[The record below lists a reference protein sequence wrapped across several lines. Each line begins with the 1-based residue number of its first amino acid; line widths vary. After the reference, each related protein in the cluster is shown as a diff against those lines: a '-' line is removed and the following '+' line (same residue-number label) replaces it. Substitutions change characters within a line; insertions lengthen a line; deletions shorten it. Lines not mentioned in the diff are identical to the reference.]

1 MVNHHFLM
9 VISRYW
15 HARSTDPLLPFQAP
29 NIVCGG
35 FLFDLKTTKSDECQF
50 QKATDL
56 IFWSSTTIQHTHE
69 PINIKHQLRDTQ
81 LDHISEVSTKIDPE
95 PEVRYHFFPIRKVEC
110 ILPSHRLYVGPESQS
125 LEENCLPPWQ
135 GPSSVSFGGWCCL
148 NWAIK
153 DTHCLLV
160 MK

>member
-9 VISRYW
+9 AISRYW

-50 QKATDL
+50 QKAPDL
-56 IFWSSTTIQHTHE
+56 IFLDC
-69 PINIKHQLRDTQ
+69 HQLRDTQ
-81 LDHISEVSTKIDPE
+81 FDHISEVSTKIDPE
-95 PEVRYHFFPIRKVEC
+95 PEVRYHFFSIPKVEC
-110 ILPSHRLYVGPESQS
+110 ILPSHRFYVGPESQS

-148 NWAIK
+148 N
-153 DTHCLLV
+153 
-160 MK
+160 